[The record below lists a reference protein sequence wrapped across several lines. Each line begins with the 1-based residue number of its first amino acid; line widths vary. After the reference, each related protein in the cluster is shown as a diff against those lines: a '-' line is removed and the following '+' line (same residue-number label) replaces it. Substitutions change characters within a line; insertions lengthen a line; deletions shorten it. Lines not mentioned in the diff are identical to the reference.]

1 MLILSPPSNLIVLGL
16 KDLHALSSGICLEDF
31 LGLVEPQVQGNQPS
45 STIKQVLHFAC
56 FLPSQELFQE
66 QESVEFVTTARAEQY
81 GFVACFQEM
90 NELCKDIII
99 ILLVYLFVLV
109 SVVEL
114 QT

>member
-1 MLILSPPSNLIVLGL
+1 MYADSVAPFQSHCLGFEGFT
-16 KDLHALSSGICLEDF
+16 ALSSDICLEDF
-31 LGLVEPQVQGNQPS
+31 LG
-45 STIKQVLHFAC
+45 QVLLFAC
-56 FLPSQELFQE
+56 FLHSQELFQE
-66 QESVEFVTTARAEQY
+66 QESVEFVTTARVEQY

-109 SVVEL
+109 SFVEP

>member
-16 KDLHALSSGICLEDF
+16 KDLHALSSDICLEDF
-31 LGLVEPQVQGNQPS
+31 LRLVEPQVQGNQPS
-45 STIKQVLHFAC
+45 STIKHFAC
-56 FLPSQELFQE
+56 FLHSQELFQE
-66 QESVEFVTTARAEQY
+66 QESVEFVTTARVEQY

-99 ILLVYLFVLV
+99 IHLVYLFVLV
-109 SVVEL
+109 SFVEP